1 MASATKAL
9 SGCCQHDGATV
20 IKITIDDP
28 ATLDMLKGVYANKL
42 NATSRGARYSMNNKK
57 RAFKEAVR
65 LTAKVEGEPATGD
78 PVLAIYQLT
87 LPRCDWDA
95 PIKALQDAIEPWIGC
110 RDDRVIRYAWTFL
123 TRPGKATKY
132 KPDRPR
138 QVVVHL
144 FNANEEKDQALARA
158 FHLFDWGKLC
168 WDQR

>member
-1 MASATKAL
+1 M
-9 SGCCQHDGATV
+9 
-20 IKITIDDP
+20 IRITIDDP

-42 NATSRGARYSMNNKK
+42 NATSRGARYSMNSKK

-78 PVLAIYQLT
+78 PVLAIYSLT

-110 RDDRVIRYAWTFL
+110 KNDRVIRYAWTFL

-132 KPDRPR
+132 KPVRPK
-138 QVVVHL
+138 QVVVYL
-144 FNANEEKDQALARA
+144 YNANEEKDQALSRA
-158 FHLFDWGKLC
+158 FHLFDWGKRC
-168 WDQR
+168 WDRR